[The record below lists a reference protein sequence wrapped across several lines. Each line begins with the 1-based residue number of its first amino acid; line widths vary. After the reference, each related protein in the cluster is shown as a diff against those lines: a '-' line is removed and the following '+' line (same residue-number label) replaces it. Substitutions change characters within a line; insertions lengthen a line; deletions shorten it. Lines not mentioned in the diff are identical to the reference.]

1 MCKLTLRKI
10 DESNGYLDCED
21 YGLIMDVYEAYSYYM
36 EGYMWHPLFKNK
48 RWDGKIRLIKLNNRS
63 FPLGL
68 ANNIK
73 TMFGD
78 KIEFDEEVEASFDSK
93 YKEEEIKDYFS
104 NFRFYCKNKEIY
116 PRDDQM
122 YAVVR
127 SIQMNRCINIC
138 PTSFG
143 KSLSIFL
150 EYLWHRKFNRKCL
163 IVVPSVDLTEQFKN
177 DILDYCTDENGK
189 LVPWVP
195 KIHNIHGG
203 KTKAVPNDANIVIST
218 WQSIHSIIKTD
229 SRFLEQ
235 FDVLILDECHKG
247 SAKVLQTIC
256 MQAVTI
262 KYRTGWTG
270 SLKEN
275 SINSLLIEGLFGPIE
290 VITDL
295 KTLMDHD
302 VVAQM
307 KIVAAIFRY
316 SEEESKHVIGL
327 NYQQEIEY
335 IEHNKRRIEKM
346 CSIAGAMN
354 SFGIILYSHISHGR
368 KIYDEL
374 RKKYPERNI
383 YLVHSGVYVCNDQ
396 KYSSIEEMKPLMES
410 DPNGIVVAIFS
421 IFSTGISIKNIRF
434 IVFGITTKSF
444 VRTVQ
449 SIGRALR
456 VREDKNKAILIDIV
470 DNFSIVK
477 RKKDKLNY
485 SMKHFSERFKIYS
498 SLKLDYI
505 MKEISM

>member
-1 MCKLTLRKI
+1 MCKLTLKKL
-10 DESNGYLDCED
+10 DESNGYLDSED
-21 YGLIMDVYEAYSYYM
+21 YGIVMDVYEAYSYYM
-36 EGYMWHPLFKNK
+36 DGYMWHPLFKNK
-48 RWDGKIRLIKLNNRS
+48 RWDGKIRLVKLNNRS

-68 ANNIK
+68 APNIK
-73 TMFGD
+73 KMFGD
-78 KIEFDEEVEASFDSK
+78 RIEFSDEVDASFNSGYEENEVKDFFSTYKFFSK
-93 YKEEEIKDYFS
+93 
-104 NFRFYCKNKEIY
+104 CKEIF
-116 PRDDQM
+116 PREDQI

-127 SIQMNRCINIC
+127 AIKMNRCVNIC

-150 EYLWHRKFNRKCL
+150 EYLWHKKFNRRCL
-163 IVVPSVDLTEQFKN
+163 IIVPSVDLTEQFKN
-177 DILDYCTDENGK
+177 DILDYCTDEDGN
-189 LVPWVP
+189 LLSWTP
-195 KIHNIHGG
+195 KMHNVHGG
-203 KTKAVPNDANIVIST
+203 STKKIPDGVDIVIST

-229 SRFLEQ
+229 HRFLEK

-247 SAKVLQTIC
+247 SAKVLQNIC
-256 MQAVTI
+256 MQASTI

-295 KTLMDHD
+295 KTLMDQD

-307 KIVAAIFRY
+307 KIVATIFKY
-316 SEEESKHVIGL
+316 SEEESKLVVGL

-335 IEHNKRRIEKM
+335 IEHSRKRTEKM

-354 SFGIILYSHISHGR
+354 TFGIILYSHISHGK
-368 KIYDEL
+368 KIYQEL

-383 YLVHSGVYVCNDQ
+383 YLVHSGVYVCNDR
-396 KYSSIEEMKPLMES
+396 KYANIEEMKPIMES
-410 DPNGIVVAIFS
+410 DRNGIVVAIFS

-434 IVFGITTKSF
+434 IIFGITTKSF

-456 VREDKNKAILIDIV
+456 IRADKTKALLIDIV
-470 DNFSIVK
+470 DDFSIIK
-477 RKKDKLNY
+477 RKKPKLNY
-485 SMKHFSERFKIYS
+485 SMKHFAERFKIYNG
-498 SLKLDYI
+498 LKLDYI
-505 MKEISM
+505 MKEINL